1 MIAKPKPSKKRHKHK
16 ASILQEDK
24 KCFQTGRTDSL
35 EEHHIFFGRG
45 QREIS
50 EANGF
55 KVWLTY
61 DWHQDHKIGVHHNI
75 EFDRYLK
82 RKCQA
87 KFEETHSRD
96 EFMALIGEN
105 YIW

>member
-16 ASILQEDK
+16 ASILQENK
-24 KCFQTGRTDSL
+24 ECFQTGRTDNL
-35 EEHHIFFGRG
+35 HIHHIYMGANRK
-45 QREIS
+45 IS
-50 EANGF
+50 DENGF
-55 KVWLTY
+55 WVWLTGA
-61 DWHQDHKIGVHHNI
+61 WHNQDPRIDVHHNI

-82 RKCQA
+82 RTCQA